1 MALTKERI
9 FEAADLLEA
18 GGVKPTLEA
27 VRKEVG
33 GSYRTLSPAMREW
46 RAARQTAAADVP
58 PAVAERA
65 AACGAQIWALA
76 LQLAEERFSGER
88 ADMQREKGE
97 LEVAREEAASLADRL
112 TAELEAGAARCREF
126 EQRAQAAER
135 EQAAVQAELGTAL
148 RQAKKESQKALAAL
162 GEAQCREAEAREEA
176 ALRAGE
182 LAAREVQIRELLD
195 RLAPDSPGEGP

>member
-1 MALTKERI
+1 
-9 FEAADLLEA
+9 
-18 GGVKPTLEA
+18 
-27 VRKEVG
+27 
-33 GSYRTLSPAMREW
+33 
-46 RAARQTAAADVP
+46 
-58 PAVAERA
+58 
-65 AACGAQIWALA
+65 
-76 LQLAEERFSGER
+76 
-88 ADMQREKGE
+88 MQREKGE

-112 TAELEAGAARCREF
+112 TAELEAGAARCRGV
-126 EQRAQAAER
+126 EQRAPAAER